1 MKKMLDE
8 MVNKTCE
15 VLGRLI
21 AIAIMVIGFCL
32 SFAGMVW
39 AIRLLVNVVG

>member
-21 AIAIMVIGFCL
+21 AIVIMVIGFCL
-32 SFAGMVW
+32 SFAGTVW

>member
-1 MKKMLDE
+1 MKKNE

>member
-8 MVNKTCE
+8 MVNKMCE

-39 AIRLLVNVVG
+39 AIRFLVSVVG

>member
-8 MVNKTCE
+8 IVNKMCE
-15 VLGRLI
+15 VIARLI

>member
-8 MVNKTCE
+8 MINETCE

-21 AIAIMVIGFCL
+21 AIAIMVMGFCL

>member
-21 AIAIMVIGFCL
+21 AITIMVIGFCL
-32 SFAGMVW
+32 SFAGMVL
-39 AIRLLVNVVG
+39 AIRLLINVVG

>member
-8 MVNKTCE
+8 MVNKMCE

-39 AIRLLVNVVG
+39 AIRLLGNIVR

>member
-39 AIRLLVNVVG
+39 AIRLLVDVVG